1 MKAFMGSGVG
11 KTVILELDRGDDI
24 VESVEKT
31 LEKEGIKNAYIA
43 SAVGSI
49 QHLEYHRPLTM
60 DEATEDEFLSL
71 DGPFETGG
79 VTGTV
84 IDGVAHLHFSGGG
97 VQGIHVGHLEKGTR
111 VLYLMELV
119 VIELEGFALKRVL
132 TPENVKKLF
141 PVSEEPS

>member
-1 MKAFMGSGVG
+1 MKAFMGDGIG
-11 KTVILELDRGDDI
+11 RTMILELDRGEDI
-24 VESVEKT
+24 VEGVEAALK
-31 LEKEGIKNAYIA
+31 KEGIRNAYIA

-71 DGPFETGG
+71 NGPFESGG
-79 VTGTV
+79 ISGT
-84 IDGVAHLHFSGGG
+84 IINGVAHLHFSGGG
-97 VQGIHVGHLEKGTR
+97 VGGVHVGHLERGTK

-119 VIELEGFALKRVL
+119 VIELEGFELQRKL

-141 PVSEEPS
+141 PVSE

>member
-11 KTVILELDRGDDI
+11 RTVILELDRGDDI

-71 DGPFETGG
+71 DGP
-79 VTGTV
+79 
-84 IDGVAHLHFSGGG
+84 
-97 VQGIHVGHLEKGTR
+97 R

>member
-11 KTVILELDRGDDI
+11 RTVILELDR
-24 VESVEKT
+24 
-31 LEKEGIKNAYIA
+31 
-43 SAVGSI
+43 SI

-141 PVSEEPS
+141 PISEEPS

>member
-11 KTVILELDRGDDI
+11 RTVILELDRGDDI

-60 DEATEDEFLSL
+60 DEATEDEFL
-71 DGPFETGG
+71 PFETGG

-132 TPENVKKLF
+132 TPENAKKLF